1 MIFYYYDESFE
12 RERKNAH
19 THMHCPA
26 VYSRSIV
33 QGVRH
38 MKNALSKMDLSL
50 EFMLKTFGIQT
61 FFLIHSIIGKF
72 SITY

>member
-1 MIFYYYDESFE
+1 MMRVL
-12 RERKNAH
+12 REKGRMH

-38 MKNALSKMDLSL
+38 MKNALSKMDLSVK
-50 EFMLKTFGIQT
+50 FMLKTFEIQT
-61 FFLIHSIIGKF
+61 FYLIHSIIGKF
-72 SITY
+72 SSTY